1 MSDDKKDY
9 YGEEAFSHLPAD
21 YGQRCTDN
29 FRREERVMS
38 DGKEVKRW
46 VIPNRKDDFGFSIA
60 VEKNGFTDEQGYGG
74 YTEVMPV
81 ADHDRIVAE
90 LNAKYKKLS
99 DFNDA
104 CRKVRY
110 RQEGE
115 LAELNARLDK
125 VNDVYKMWVKE
136 LETIAELR
144 AEVERLKGKL
154 LTVTTME
161 SNYKMLQGELT
172 ESRAEVEALKTTVA
186 NNRLDLE
193 WPIVK
198 QLADAETTIARQA
211 REVEDLKSV
220 QEALIE
226 TAKKNQDY
234 YEFEYSRF
242 SKLLATRARVIEK
255 LREQRDAWIWGA
267 ASSNKD
273 RCRELVAIDDKE
285 LAAIEKEGAKDE

>member
-1 MSDDKKDY
+1 
-9 YGEEAFSHLPAD
+9 
-21 YGQRCTDN
+21 
-29 FRREERVMS
+29 MS
-38 DGKEVKRW
+38 DGKEVKRFH
-46 VIPNRKDDFGFSIA
+46 VS
-60 VEKNGFTDEQGYGG
+60 GFTQAPTGKSLLA
-74 YTEVMPV
+74 
-81 ADHDRIVAE
+81 ADHCRIVAE
-90 LNAKYKKLS
+90 LNAKYKELS

-242 SKLLATRARVIEK
+242 SKLLATRARGAEVSKAVIEK
-255 LREQRDAWIWGA
+255 LREQRNAWKMYTDGY
-267 ASSNKD
+267 KD
-273 RCRELVAIDDKE
+273 EMSVEEMDKE
-285 LAAIEKEGAKDE
+285 LAAIEKEGAKDEKLG